1 MVVEVLLVVGRGPTS
16 GSEPVL
22 PVTAMKTIRD
32 ERGSIIGILIPAI
45 LIVLVIVGPL
55 VLHFSQRRH
64 NVLPFDVKVA
74 YPDDAQ
80 IVGGEV
86 YASALAAIMEHELSG
101 IGWRPNDFILWGP
114 TLWAD
119 NNANRQLGII
129 LAVRESTRAFK
140 DHMTKVSSNQYDPN
154 LMTAETFFRNDEYKF
169 WFPAAETRY
178 REGVA
183 ALRKYVAGLRT
194 TPPSS
199 SPLNRRNVEL
209 IRLFQSWADMLGDA
223 HAMLFKS
230 HEPDGSAVALWHTDD
245 YFYHAQGV
253 AHVLHHLTLALI
265 REYAIDLQGRPTVAT
280 LLNEV
285 AATLGEAAVTK
296 PLIVLDG
303 GSAGILAN
311 HRRNLGGYIVEA
323 RQKIYT
329 VREELEK

>member
-1 MVVEVLLVVGRGPTS
+1 
-16 GSEPVL
+16 
-22 PVTAMKTIRD
+22 MKTIRE

-45 LIVLVIVGPL
+45 LIVVVIVGPL
-55 VLHFSQRRH
+55 VLHFGQRRH
-64 NVLPFDVKVA
+64 NVLPLDVKAA

-86 YASALAAIMEHELSG
+86 YASTVAAIVEHELTG
-101 IGWRPNDFILWGP
+101 TGWRPNDFILWGP

-129 LAVRESTRAFK
+129 LAVRESTRLFK

-154 LMTAETFFRNDEYKF
+154 LVTAETTFRNDEYKF

-183 ALRKYVAGLRT
+183 ALRHYVAGLRT

-209 IRLFQSWADMLGDA
+209 IRLLQSWGDMLGDA
-223 HAMLFKS
+223 HAILFKS
-230 HEPDGSAVALWHTDD
+230 HEPDGSAVALWDTDD
-245 YFYHAQGV
+245 YFYYAQGI
-253 AHVLHHLTLALI
+253 AHVLHHLTRALI
-265 REYAIDLQGRPTVAT
+265 REYAPDLQNRPTVSM
-280 LLNEV
+280 LMNEIAV
-285 AATLGEAAVTK
+285 ALEEAGTSK

-303 GSAGILAN
+303 GSAGLFAN
-311 HRRNLGGYIVEA
+311 HRRNLDGYIVEA
-323 RQKIYT
+323 RQKMYT